1 VRGPAPRIEGDGWQ
15 LQQALLN
22 LVTNALDAMPGG
34 GVLRVQTGA
43 ERRDGR
49 EWAFVRI
56 ADAGPGIPP
65 DHLKRIFEPFFTTK
79 EPGKGSGLGLFITEQ
94 VVRDH
99 GGAIE
104 VESAPRHGTSFTL
117 AFPGADGAP

>member
-1 VRGPAPRIEGDGWQ
+1 
-15 LQQALLN
+15 
-22 LVTNALDAMPGG
+22 MPGG
-34 GVLRVQTGA
+34 GVLGVRTGT

-56 ADAGPGIPP
+56 ADTGAGISP

-99 GGAIE
+99 GGAID
-104 VESAPRHGTSFTL
+104 VESAQGQGTSFTL
-117 AFPGADGAP
+117 AFPGANGSP